1 MKNIKIKLIYFTTES
16 KNTLNFVSRLTD
28 FESIRIPEN
37 GDLLIDTPYV
47 LVFPSYGGG
56 KDKGSVPAP
65 VIKFIMNGE
74 NQKNIIG
81 IIGSGDRNYGD
92 KFCIGSRILSKKLQ
106 VPLLYEYEIR
116 GTDVDIQNVKLGLLK
131 IEENLNKKLGE

>member
-1 MKNIKIKLIYFTTES
+1 MSKASIKLIYFTTES
-16 KNTLNFVSRLTD
+16 KNTFNFVNRLTD
-28 FESIRIPEN
+28 FESIRIPEDGSIIIN
-37 GDLLIDTPYV
+37 TPYV

-56 KDKGSVPAP
+56 KDKGSVPTP
-65 VIKFIMNGE
+65 VIKFIMNAE

-92 KFCIGSRILSKKLQ
+92 KFCIGARILSKKLQ

-116 GTDVDIQNVKLGLLK
+116 GTDVDIENVKLGLLK
-131 IEENLNKKLGE
+131 IEKSLNENLGE

>member
-65 VIKFIMNGE
+65 VIKFIMKRVFYVWNSKYIWLSISYIDFTFYLCE
-74 NQKNIIG
+74 
-81 IIGSGDRNYGD
+81 
-92 KFCIGSRILSKKLQ
+92 SR
-106 VPLLYEYEIR
+106 V
-116 GTDVDIQNVKLGLLK
+116 QN
-131 IEENLNKKLGE
+131 